1 MARPPVRELVR
12 ASPGAPPRTPRV
24 ASPRRRALGRA
35 LIAAG
40 ALGSALALAS
50 GATPALG
57 AEPPPDGALLVV
69 DGLVDPPEALGD
81 GAGAALVDLALLESL
96 PPATVVTETP
106 WSTGPQRFEG
116 TRLSALLDAVGAAGY
131 RVRAL
136 GIDDYAAEL
145 DPDEIERYPVIVA
158 WRHDG
163 APMTVRTLGPL
174 RIVYPFDD
182 HPELANA
189 SGESRSVW
197 QLVRLTVLD

>member
-1 MARPPVRELVR
+1 MRTRRRSPSGAALDVRR
-12 ASPGAPPRTPRV
+12 GGSST
-24 ASPRRRALGRA
+24 SPRAYWAER
-35 LIAAG
+35 
-40 ALGSALALAS
+40 GSC
-50 GATPALG
+50 
-57 AEPPPDGALLVV
+57 
-69 DGLVDPPEALGD
+69 GD
-81 GAGAALVDLALLESL
+81 AKPRSAALVDLALLESL

-116 TRLSALLDAVGAAGY
+116 TRLSTLLEAVGAGGY

-136 GIDDYAAEL
+136 GIDDYVAEL
-145 DPDEIERYPVIVA
+145 DPLEVERYPVIVA

-163 APMTVRTLGPL
+163 APMTVRELGPL

-189 SGESRSVW
+189 SGEARSVW